1 MLHTLAIVAVLC
13 SPQRVSSYGEG
24 LQVATLAEQPLIVLA
39 HGSDWCVRGERF
51 KRVVWDTAADLN
63 NVVFVALDIC
73 ETPLE
78 AHAAELKGF
87 DANQVR
93 NFPSLL
99 AFAPD
104 GTRLGVRSG
113 ATLPIAVA
121 EAKAALRTLVVQS
134 QQRLQLERE
143 VDAAAAAGDD
153 AAELAALRAMLAQDL
168 QRPAHLLDRLAEL
181 DPEDASGIRRRAAFG
196 PFHQF
201 VTQAVQ
207 DGKEGR
213 GQEAINRLQGM
224 LDEGVYT
231 SEQQAW
237 IHNAMGSAYR
247 YWDGHD
253 LQARGAF
260 RRAYGVAPESV
271 PGLAGKRLAE
281 ELYGSPTLAE
291 GWMDRHLKDRL
302 STWVIEDLDA
312 PMQPGTWTVTFEYTR
327 GRHGL
332 DIAAVQLLDG
342 SKLVARDK
350 HDGFT
355 GHHPSNNRYTMRVAT
370 TVANPILHVT
380 AKGAG
385 GQNGWGRIKLKRVS
399 N

>member
-1 MLHTLAIVAVLC
+1 MMHAFAIMVVLC
-13 SPQRVSSYGEG
+13 APQRANSYMEG
-24 LQVATLAEQPLIVLA
+24 LEAAKAAGLPLIVLA

-51 KRVVWDTAADLN
+51 KRVVWDSAVDLD

-73 ETPLE
+73 ETPRE
-78 AHAAELKGF
+78 AHAAQLKGF

-113 ATLPIAVA
+113 GTLSPAPA
-121 EAKAALRTLVVQS
+121 EAKAALRTLVAQS
-134 QQRLQLERE
+134 QKRLQLQRQ
-143 VDAAAAAGDD
+143 VDAAVVAGDA
-153 AAELAALRAMLAQDL
+153 AAELAPLHAMLAQDL
-168 QRPAHLLDRLAEL
+168 ERPAGLLDRLMEL
-181 DPEDASGIRRRAAFG
+181 DPEDASGARRRAAFG

-201 VTQAVQ
+201 VAQAVK

-213 GQEAINRLQGM
+213 GQEAIDRLQAM
-224 LDEGVYT
+224 LDEGIY
-231 SEQQAW
+231 SPEQQAW
-237 IHNAMGSAYR
+237 IHNAMGSVYR
-247 YWDGHD
+247 YWQGHD

-260 RRAYGVAPESV
+260 RRAHGAAPKSV

-291 GWMDRHLKDRL
+291 GWVDRHLKGRF
-302 STWVIEDLDA
+302 STWVIEDLHA
-312 PMQPGTWTVTFEYTR
+312 PMQPGTWMVTFVYTR

-332 DIAAVQLLDG
+332 DISAVQLLDG
-342 SKLVARDK
+342 SKLVAQDR

-355 GHHPSNNRYTMRVAT
+355 GDHPSNNRYTIPVAR

-380 AKGAG
+380 ARGAG
-385 GQNGWGRIKLKRVS
+385 GQNGWGRIELKRVS